1 MSEQSME
8 AFQLSPQQRR
18 VWLLHAGRPSLVR
31 ATARLSGELD
41 VCRLRAA
48 MERVVERHEVLRT
61 RCLCQPG
68 FRVPYQAIA
77 PGADFT
83 WKAFDSEAAAACP
96 EAELEALVRSR
107 RPPAIDLERG
117 PVLAAELVR
126 LAAGGHALLLTLP
139 SICADAATLPL
150 LLAEIAE
157 AYAGV
162 GACEPGPLQY
172 ADYSEWQHELLETS
186 DDAAQTARDFWRGC
200 DLAATSSLS
209 LPFEM
214 PRGEALAEPAADV
227 CILLLPDLAARAAEV
242 VAALGASPA
251 EFWLTCWLAL
261 LGRRTGS
268 SQPAVAVRCDGRGL
282 EELRRALGLFARW
295 LPVAVPFAP
304 DQRFLDLM
312 AQVVRAV
319 REAEEYEQF
328 FSWDENGTEAPR
340 SAAFGFEFD
349 DQPGAWT
356 SAGLDLALWRREV
369 AGERFRL
376 LLSCTRGSAGLEV
389 RFSYDPLRF
398 EDRDIERLA
407 GEFRALCRAALAR
420 PEEPVGR
427 LELLDEDEKRRLLVE
442 LNDTRRDFGPARCIH
457 QLFEAAAA
465 AASDRV
471 AVVCEE
477 RSIDYGDLNRRANQ
491 LAHHL
496 RRLGVGPDVPVALC
510 LERSVETVVA
520 MLAVWKA
527 GGAYVP
533 LDPDQPKRRLAQMIE
548 DVAAPVVLTRR
559 DFAVPGTARVVR
571 LDADWSEIA
580 TSLDTNQQGTAMPEN
595 LAYVI
600 FTSGS
605 TGRPKGVCVEHR
617 QLFNYVESVLRC
629 LDLPA
634 GGSYAVV
641 STFSADLGHTSIL
654 PALCTGGALHVIG
667 VERASDAQAF
677 REYFGRHAIDCL
689 KIVPSHLQAL
699 QESMEPGG
707 VLPRK
712 RLVLGGEASPR
723 NWALDLAATD
733 PGCLVFN
740 HYGPSEATVGVLT
753 CPVQPAGID
762 PRAATAPLGSPIP
775 NLRVYLLDEDLAP
788 VPVWA
793 AGEVFIGG
801 AGVARGYFGRPD
813 LTAGRF
819 VPDPWSGEP
828 GARLYRTGDL
838 ARRLSDGKIEFLGRI
853 DHQVKFHGFRV
864 ELGEIRGALNEH
876 SQVRDSVVTKV
887 LDRHERDVLVAYY
900 VSRQPL
906 EVPELREWLAD
917 RIPEETI
924 PNVFVHLRR
933 LPLTLNGKV
942 NVQALPSLEE
952 VREKLTKQFVPPR
965 NPTEGCL
972 AAIWTEVLGAAR
984 VGVQDNFFELG
995 GHSLLATR
1003 VVSRIRQS
1011 LSIEMPLRSLFE
1023 NPTIAGL
1030 ATAIAE
1036 GGFLP
1041 LLTAP
1046 PAPVAAAGAR
1056 ALEDQL
1062 AELEQLSDQDV
1073 KELLGGI

>member
-1 MSEQSME
+1 MSEGPME

-18 VWLLHAGRPSLVR
+18 VWLLQEGRPGLVR
-31 ATARLSGELD
+31 AMLRLSGELD
-41 VCRLRAA
+41 VSRLRAA
-48 MERVVERHEVLRT
+48 VERVVERHEILRT
-61 RCLCQPG
+61 RCLRRPG
-68 FRVPYQAIA
+68 FRVPFQVIA
-77 PGADFT
+77 PEADFR
-83 WKAFDSEAAAACP
+83 WDAFDSEAAADSP

-126 LAAGGHALLLTLP
+126 LAAGGHALLLALP
-139 SICADAATLPL
+139 SICADAATLHL
-150 LLAEIAE
+150 LPAEIAE
-157 AYAGV
+157 AYAGMEPA
-162 GACEPGPLQY
+162 GPGPLQY
-172 ADYSEWQHELLETS
+172 VDYSEWQHELLAVS
-186 DDAAQTARDFWRGC
+186 DDVARTARDFWHGRG
-200 DLAATSSLS
+200 LAATSSLS

-214 PRGEALAEPAADV
+214 PRGEPTKEPAAEIRV
-227 CILLLPDLAARAAEV
+227 LFPPELAARAAEAA
-242 VAALGASPA
+242 AALGASPA

-268 SQPAVAVRCDGRGL
+268 SQPVVAVRRDGRGL

-319 REAEEYEQF
+319 REAEEHEQF
-328 FSWDENGTEAPR
+328 FSSNGGEAPR
-340 SAAFGFEFD
+340 SAPFGFEFD
-349 DQPGAWT
+349 DQPEAWT
-356 SAGLDLALWRREV
+356 SAGLDFALWRRET

-376 LLSCTRGSAGLEV
+376 LLSCSRRSGGLEA
-389 RFSYDPLRF
+389 RFSYDPMRF
-398 EDRDIERLA
+398 EDRDVERLTR
-407 GEFRALCRAALAR
+407 ELRALGRAALAR

-427 LELLDEDEKRRLLVE
+427 LELLDEDERRRLLVE
-442 LNDTRRDFGPARCIH
+442 LNDTRRDFGPDRCIH
-457 QLFEAAAA
+457 ELFEAAAA
-465 AASDRV
+465 DAVDRV

-477 RSIDYGDLNRRANQ
+477 RSIRYGDLDARANQ

-510 LERSVETVVA
+510 LERSVETVLA
-520 MLAVWKA
+520 MLAIWKA

-533 LDPDQPKRRLAQMIE
+533 LDPDQPQRRLAQMIE
-548 DVAAPVVLTRR
+548 DIAAPVVLTHR
-559 DFAVPGTARVVR
+559 DFAVPGAARVVR

-580 TSLDTNQQGTAMPEN
+580 ASLDTNPPATAVPEN

-617 QLFNYVESVLRC
+617 QLFNYVASALRC
-629 LDLPA
+629 LDLPV

-641 STFSADLGHTSIL
+641 STFSADLGHTSIF
-654 PALCTGGALHVIG
+654 PALCTGGTLHILG

-707 VLPRK
+707 ALPRQ
-712 RLVLGGEASPR
+712 RLILGGEASPR
-723 NWALDLAATD
+723 NWALDLAAAD
-733 PGCLVFN
+733 SGCLVFN
-740 HYGPSEATVGVLT
+740 HYGPSETTVGVLT
-753 CPVQPAGID
+753 CPVRPAEID

-775 NLRVYLLDEDLAP
+775 NLRVYLLDRDLAP
-788 VPVWA
+788 VPAWA

-813 LTAGRF
+813 LTADRF
-819 VPDPWSGEP
+819 VPDAWSGEP

-876 SQVRDSVVTKV
+876 SQIRDSVVVKIQ
-887 LDRHERDVLVAYY
+887 DRHERDVLAAYY

-906 EVPELREWLAD
+906 EVAELREWLAD
-917 RIPEETI
+917 RVPEETI

-952 VREKLTKQFVPPR
+952 VREKLEKQFVAPR
-965 NPTEGCL
+965 NLIESCL

-1003 VVSRIRQS
+1003 VVSRVRQS

-1023 NPTIAGL
+1023 TPTIAGL
-1030 ATAIAE
+1030 AAAIAE
-1036 GGFLP
+1036 DRFLP
-1041 LLTAP
+1041 LRTAP
-1046 PAPVAAAGAR
+1046 PAPVGPAGAR

-1062 AELEQLSDQDV
+1062 AELEQLSDQEV
-1073 KELLGGI
+1073 KELLGGT